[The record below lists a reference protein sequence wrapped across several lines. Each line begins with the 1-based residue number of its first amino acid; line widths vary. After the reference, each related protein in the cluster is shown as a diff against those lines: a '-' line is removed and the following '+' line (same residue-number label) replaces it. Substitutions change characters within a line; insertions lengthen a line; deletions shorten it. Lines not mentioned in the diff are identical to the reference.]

1 MPERPLPERFHVAF
15 SFAGEQRDL
24 VRAIAEAV
32 EAVLGQGTVFFDEW
46 FEPWLAGA
54 DADLKLQRLY
64 GQGCALAVVCV
75 SERYGGKP
83 WTLAEHE
90 AIRARLMQSRAAPD
104 PRERDAVLPLRVG
117 DGEVQGIL
125 FNAIVPDVR
134 HRPVVQAA
142 ELILQRLYLVR
153 PDLRPPAAG
162 AAASGPA
169 WPQAPVPFTHGLAD
183 RTQREWPSVLL
194 LLTAGATRR
203 ILIFKGPSGYSKS
216 ALLQAAERYAR
227 LLRVPKT
234 YVDFKDSAL
243 LTEANV
249 LDKLAAD
256 LGHQIP
262 GLAAATNRWKFSQA
276 LRAARQPVLILL
288 DTYERAAET
297 RELREWL
304 ETQLL
309 AEAEECPHL
318 RFLVAGQKV
327 PDCSQARWKD
337 GAETVEL
344 DRILDLRAWR
354 EWVHAI
360 NPHVEEKH
368 IESIVLGTEGV
379 PATVSTILG
388 TFARNLPTLP

>member
-1 MPERPLPERFHVAF
+1 MRPLSEKFHVAF

-32 EAVLGQGTVFFDEW
+32 EAALGTGTVFYDEW
-46 FEPWLAGA
+46 FEPYLAGA
-54 DADLKLQRLY
+54 DADLKLQKIY
-64 GQGCALAVVCV
+64 GEGCALTVVCV
-75 SERYGGKP
+75 SERYGSKP

-90 AIRARLMQSRAAPD
+90 AIRARLMKARASSD
-104 PRERDAVLPLRVG
+104 PSERDAVLPLRVG
-117 DGEVQGIL
+117 EGEVAGIL
-125 FNAIVPDVR
+125 FTAIVPDVR
-134 HRPVVQAA
+134 GRSALQAA
-142 ELILQRLYLVR
+142 ELILDRLYLVR
-153 PDLRPPAAG
+153 PDLKPAPAG
-162 AAASGPA
+162 GAPAGPA
-169 WPQAPVPFTHGLAD
+169 WPKEPIPFSHGLAD

-194 LLTAGATRR
+194 LLTANAIRR
-203 ILIFKGPSGYSKS
+203 ILIFQGPSGFSKT
-216 ALLQAAERYAR
+216 ALLLAAERYAR
-227 LLRVPKT
+227 LLRVPKA
-234 YVDFKDSAL
+234 YLDFKDSAL

-256 LGHQIP
+256 LGHQLP
-262 GLAAATNRWKFSQA
+262 GLAAVTNRWKLSQA

-327 PDCSQARWKD
+327 PDASQTRWQAR
-337 GAETVEL
+337 AETVAL
-344 DRILDLRAWR
+344 DRILDLRAWKD
-354 EWVHAI
+354 WVHAI
-360 NPHVEEKH
+360 NPAVEEKH

-388 TFARNLPTLP
+388 NFAKAHPQSS